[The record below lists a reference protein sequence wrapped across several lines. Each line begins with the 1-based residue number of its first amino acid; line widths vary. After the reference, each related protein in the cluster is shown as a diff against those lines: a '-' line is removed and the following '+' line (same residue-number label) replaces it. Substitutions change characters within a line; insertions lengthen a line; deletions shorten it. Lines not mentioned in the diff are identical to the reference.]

1 MAKAWYIIHTYSGH
15 ENKVKSAVET
25 KIRNLME
32 HNKELAERFGDIKI
46 PTEEDPYRTKDG
58 KLKVRHRKK
67 LPGYVLINVELDD
80 ETWSIVKST
89 PGVTKFIGTHDSKK
103 NKDIPK
109 PLSEAEVYE
118 LLNEGQKS
126 AEVVPGAIKRA
137 PVEIRFNVGEHVKV
151 IDGPFNN
158 FAGVVEE
165 VFPEKG
171 RVRVKVEIFGRGTPV
186 ELDYLQVG
194 KM

>member
-1 MAKAWYIIHTYSGH
+1 MAKEWYIIHTYSGH
-15 ENKVKSAVET
+15 ENKVKSAIET

-32 HNKELAERFGDIKI
+32 HNRELAEQFGEIKI

-67 LPGYVLINVELDD
+67 LPGYVLINVELND

-89 PGVTKFIGTHDSKK
+89 PGVTKFIGSHDAKK
-103 NKDIPK
+103 NKEIPK
-109 PLSEAEVYE
+109 PLSEAEVFE
-118 LLNEGQKS
+118 LLNEGVKTGEVPQGIKR
-126 AEVVPGAIKRA
+126 VVP
-137 PVEIRFNVGEHVKV
+137 EIRFTVGEHVKV
-151 IDGPFNN
+151 IDGPFSN
-158 FAGVVEE
+158 FTGVIEE

>member
-1 MAKAWYIIHTYSGH
+1 MAKSWYIIHTYSGH
-15 ENKVKSAVET
+15 ENKVKSAIET
-25 KIRNLME
+25 KIRNLMD
-32 HNKELAERFGDIKI
+32 HDRELAEKFGDIKI
-46 PTEEDPYRTKDG
+46 PTEEEPYRTKDG
-58 KLKVRHRKK
+58 KLKTRSRKK

-89 PGVTKFIGTHDSKK
+89 PGVTKFIGTHDARK
-103 NKDIPK
+103 NKEIPK
-109 PLSEAEVYE
+109 SLTEAEVFD
-118 LLNEGQKS
+118 LLNEGAK
-126 AEVVPGAIKRA
+126 AGEVPQIGKRQA
-137 PVEIRFNVGEHVKV
+137 PEIRFSVGEHVKV

-158 FAGVVEE
+158 FTGIIEE
-165 VFPEKG
+165 VFPDKG